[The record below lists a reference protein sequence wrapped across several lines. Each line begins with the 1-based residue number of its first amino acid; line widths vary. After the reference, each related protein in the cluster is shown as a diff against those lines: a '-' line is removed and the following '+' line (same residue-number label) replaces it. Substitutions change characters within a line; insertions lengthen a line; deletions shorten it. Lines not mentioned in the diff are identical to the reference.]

1 MTTLYKRH
9 DVTTIAEVN
18 ALALSDKQ
26 ENGSLVLGPS
36 NETCSWVLPYAVHN
50 EPITTGYWSYQ
61 DGYGGDQLR
70 DGDEIT
76 VLVPVEAEEERVQ
89 RIQYDRRGYESD
101 VHSETRL
108 VTPWERIDGPS
119 PDRRGDCA

>member
-18 ALALSDKQ
+18 TLALSDKQ
-26 ENGSLVLGPS
+26 ENGSIVLGPS

-76 VLVPVEAEEERVQ
+76 VLVPIEAEEETRLHIV
-89 RIQYDRRGYESD
+89 RSGARTTTADL
-101 VHSETRL
+101 TRL

>member
-18 ALALSDKQ
+18 TLALSDKQ
-26 ENGSLVLGPS
+26 ENGSIVLGPS

-76 VLVPVEAEEERVQ
+76 VLVPIEAEEETHLHIVRSGA
-89 RIQYDRRGYESD
+89 RTTTADL
-101 VHSETRL
+101 TRL